1 MVNLDCPTAK
11 EGNMNRI
18 LTISTAL
25 LVILAFTALPV
36 MAFKAPEITLE
47 RVEVASMQPFY
58 MTAAKTKDKTGKEI
72 TYKGGAVLNT
82 AYVLNIKNP
91 NKTAVMLDE
100 LSFTI
105 SFDGFDVNTV
115 TSYEDSWIPA
125 GKTNQLRVM
134 ATNETRPT
142 LLSLLVAAP
151 YAERLKKM
159 GTKAPAMVA
168 KWWYNIADFNFPIE
182 ITNGTAAFEDEKGK
196 VVRATFKGKFGA
208 K

>member
-1 MVNLDCPTAK
+1 
-11 EGNMNRI
+11 MNRI

-58 MTAAKTKDKTGKEI
+58 MTAAKTKDKEGKEI

-82 AYVLNIKNP
+82 AYILNIKNP
-91 NKTAVMLDE
+91 NKTPVKLDE

-125 GKTNQLRVM
+125 GKTNQLRVI

-159 GTKAPAMVA
+159 NTKAPAMVA
-168 KWWYNIADFNFPIE
+168 KWWYNIADFSFPIE
-182 ITNGTAAFEDEKGK
+182 ITNGTATFEDEKGK
-196 VVRATFKGKFGA
+196 VVRATFTGKFGG
-208 K
+208 KK